1 MSKADVYRKRAAEC
15 QRQADA
21 AVTESVRETLQD
33 IADKYRAL
41 AANEERS
48 GAVVNPG
55 ADRPVGVP
63 PRETGRA
70 V

>member
-1 MSKADVYRKRAAEC
+1 MSTADVYRKRAAEC

-33 IADKYRAL
+33 IADKYRVL

-48 GAVVNPG
+48 GEMLKPG
-55 ADRPVGVP
+55 DKVSKTGP
-63 PRETGRA
+63 PDARG
-70 V
+70 

>member
-21 AVTESVRETLQD
+21 AVLESVRETLLD
-33 IADKYRAL
+33 VAEKYRAL

-48 GAVVNPG
+48 
-55 ADRPVGVP
+55 
-63 PRETGRA
+63 RA
-70 V
+70 MVKPDGEGSPTSPTQTH

>member
-1 MSKADVYRKRAAEC
+1 MSNGDVYRKRAAEC

-33 IADKYRAL
+33 IADKYRML

-48 GAVVNPG
+48 GALRKPDADWG
-55 ADRPVGVP
+55 ASRSA
-63 PRETGRA
+63 RQI
-70 V
+70 

>member
-33 IADKYRAL
+33 IADKYRVL

-48 GAVVNPG
+48 GAMVKPDG
-55 ADRPVGVP
+55 ERPIITP
-63 PRETGRA
+63 PA
-70 V
+70 

>member
-21 AVTESVRETLQD
+21 AVTQSVRETLQD

-48 GAVVNPG
+48 GAMLTPG
-55 ADRPVGVP
+55 DKVSKTEP
-63 PRETGRA
+63 PDARG
-70 V
+70 

>member
-1 MSKADVYRKRAAEC
+1 MSKADMYRKRAAEC

-33 IADKYRAL
+33 IADKYRML

-48 GAVVNPG
+48 GAMLKPD
-55 ADRPVGVP
+55 APRPIGLP
-63 PRETGRA
+63 PH
-70 V
+70 

>member
-33 IADKYRAL
+33 IAGKYRML

-48 GAVVNPG
+48 GAMFEAGYPS
-55 ADRPVGVP
+55 APWAATPVK
-63 PRETGRA
+63 
-70 V
+70 